1 MTNMGTPGGRGRDAD
16 ASIFRMARD
25 AYNTCSLSNVAELIS
40 GAIWYRPGI
49 GSVRWRVVVDQLAT

>member
-1 MTNMGTPGGRGRDAD
+1 MGT
-16 ASIFRMARD
+16 F
-25 AYNTCSLSNVAELIS
+25 EQ